1 MNTRPA
7 SGDCLWRIVTLA
19 AIPEAVAQ
27 SRAWSR
33 ETLREWQL
41 DDFAYVVQQLI
52 SELVTNSIE
61 HAVTS
66 CVRVLLM
73 FSAGTLRLD
82 VTDDDVVSLPV
93 RTQASADEVAGRGLT
108 IVEALSDRWG
118 VHISASAKS
127 VWCELATWR
136 G

>member
-1 MNTRPA
+1 M
-7 SGDCLWRIVTLA
+7 
-19 AIPEAVAQ
+19 E
-27 SRAWSR
+27 
-33 ETLREWQL
+33 EWQL

-52 SELVTNSIE
+52 SELITNSVE

-66 CVRVLLM
+66 CVRVVLM
-73 FSAGTLRLD
+73 FSAGIVRLD
-82 VTDDDVVSLPV
+82 VTDDDVVNLPL
-93 RTQASADEVAGRGLT
+93 RTQASVEDVAGRGLA

-118 VHISASAKS
+118 VHITASAKS